1 MCFICCRVLSSD
13 DQSEALVGCQKMYLL
28 LNLVDLVR
36 TLCRPSTP
44 PQKRD
49 HTRRISK
56 NGELC
61 VAYCIQPT
69 FEQREDL
76 QLSSEVAQLS
86 TPGRSIQVALIKCD
100 CVVEKSCLASAA

>member
-1 MCFICCRVLSSD
+1 MC
-13 DQSEALVGCQKMYLL
+13 LV

-36 TLCRPSTP
+36 TLCRLSTP

-100 CVVEKSCLASAA
+100 CVVERAA